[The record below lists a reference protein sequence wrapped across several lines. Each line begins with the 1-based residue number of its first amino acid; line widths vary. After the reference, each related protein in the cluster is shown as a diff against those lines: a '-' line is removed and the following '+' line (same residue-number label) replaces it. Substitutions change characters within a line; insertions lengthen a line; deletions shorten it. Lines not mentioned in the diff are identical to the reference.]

1 MSEEE
6 IEEEKQ
12 EEQEEVKET
21 PRKRRRL
28 GPLQKKILFI
38 VLVVLLIAGI
48 SSFLTVAYLRI
59 NPEPFGLL
67 KGPALIKVEE
77 KAIVDKISKSLTLP
91 EGEDPTMATVTEPE
105 KLSGQFF
112 FKDAKKGDKLL
123 IYQNAKKVILYR
135 PSENR
140 VVEVGVVDL
149 DKQPA
154 ANNLNTSI
162 TGIPIP
168 STASGNLLQRTSN

>member
-1 MSEEE
+1 MNEEE
-6 IEEEKQ
+6 NEEKIEEE
-12 EEQEEVKET
+12 EEEKEEKVSSKRMGLS
-21 PRKRRRL
+21 PRLKR
-28 GPLQKKILFI
+28 LFFVLI
-38 VLVVLLIAGI
+38 VLILYAGA
-48 SSFLTVAYLRI
+48 SSYLTVWYLRK

-67 KGPALIKVEE
+67 KGAALLKIEE
-77 KAIVDKISKSLTLP
+77 KEIVDKISKSLALP
-91 EGEDPTMATVTEPE
+91 EGEDPTMATVTDPE

-149 DKQPA
+149 DKQSG
-154 ANNLNTSI
+154 ANSLNTSV
-162 TGIPIP
+162 TVTPVP
-168 STASGNLLQRTSN
+168 STASGNLLQKD